1 MPSSP
6 RLSVLRA
13 HGDAARE
20 LSARAGEAATA
31 TCAQALRWWLVATM
45 LLLALLCHPGRGDAQ
60 LIETTENRIEYQ
72 DGGFDLAASFDFD
85 LPPALEDA
93 LHKGIS
99 LYFVVEFQLTRP
111 RWYWFDDKPV
121 NTTRSVRLSY
131 QPLTRQYRVS
141 TGGLQLPFTR
151 LKSAL
156 QFIQQVRGWRVFER
170 NAVKPGETYQAQV
183 RMRLDL
189 SQLPKPF
196 QINAVNTR
204 EWNLSSEWRHFNY
217 TVPTNPEAQPVVPI
231 APPSPPLSPPASPP
245 ASSVPPASLP
255 SSPSPGSSPAPAS
268 VPASASAPAASNS
281 DARTPF
287 SQTVSTVLSPSQLVQ
302 PSASQP

>member
-1 MPSSP
+1 MLSTP
-6 RLSVLRA
+6 RLFDLRVPGHALRECPADSLVNTLRA
-13 HGDAARE
+13 WC
-20 LSARAGEAATA
+20 AATMM
-31 TCAQALRWWLVATM
+31 M
-45 LLLALLCHPGRGDAQ
+45 LMLMVLAPHASAQ
-60 LIETTENRIEYQ
+60 LIETTEARIEYQ

-99 LYFVVEFQLTRP
+99 LYFVVDFQLTRP
-111 RWYWFDDKPV
+111 RWYWFDEKPV
-121 NTTRSVRLSY
+121 NTMRTVRISY

-141 TGGLQLPFTR
+141 TGGLQLPFSR

-170 NAVKPGETYQAQV
+170 NQVRLGETYHAET

-204 EWNLSSEWRHFNY
+204 EWNLSSEWKRFNY
-217 TVPTNPEAQPVVPI
+217 TVPTNLD
-231 APPSPPLSPPASPP
+231 APPPPAPVAPPPVAPP
-245 ASSVPPASLP
+245 APPAM
-255 SSPSPGSSPAPAS
+255 PGSSPT
-268 VPASASAPAASNS
+268 PASAVSAEP
-281 DARTPF
+281 RTQF
-287 SQTVSTVLSPSQLVQ
+287 SQTLSNALSTNQLVQ
-302 PSASQP
+302 PVSQP

>member
-20 LSARAGEAATA
+20 LSAGMPSSLHAPRILRSRAM
-31 TCAQALRWWLVATM
+31 RWWLVAM
-45 LLLALLCHPGRGDAQ
+45 LLLLALLCHPGRGDAQ

-156 QFIQQVRGWRVFER
+156 QFIQHVRGWRVFER

-217 TVPTNPEAQPVVPI
+217 TVPTNLDAPPPVPVAPATPNVPI
-231 APPSPPLSPPASPP
+231 VPA
-245 ASSVPPASLP
+245 VPPASLP
-255 SSPSPGSSPAPAS
+255 APQAPASSPAAVPAS
-268 VPASASAPAASNS
+268 TPSSASAPAASNNE
-281 DARTPF
+281 ARTPF
-287 SQTVSTVLSPSQLVQ
+287 AQTVSTVLSPSQLVQ
-302 PSASQP
+302 PPASQP

>member
-1 MPSSP
+1 MV
-6 RLSVLRA
+6 RGHVM
-13 HGDAARE
+13 
-20 LSARAGEAATA
+20 
-31 TCAQALRWWLVATM
+31 M
-45 LLLALLCHPGRGDAQ
+45 LMLMVPPHASAQ
-60 LIETTENRIEYQ
+60 LIETTEARIEYQ

-99 LYFVVEFQLTRP
+99 LYFVVDFQLTRP
-111 RWYWFDDKPV
+111 RWYWFDEKPV
-121 NTTRSVRLSY
+121 NTMRTVRISY

-141 TGGLQLPFTR
+141 TGGLQLPFSR

-170 NAVKPGETYQAQV
+170 NQVRLGETYHAET

-204 EWNLSSEWRHFNY
+204 EWNLSSEWKRFNY
-217 TVPTNPEAQPVVPI
+217 TVPTNLDA
-231 APPSPPLSPPASPP
+231 AA
-245 ASSVPPASLP
+245 AG
-255 SSPSPGSSPAPAS
+255 PGSTAARCATRTAGHARLVTNARFGRQRRTTHAVLADAVERVVHEPTGPAGQPAMNGNPWDS
-268 VPASASAPAASNS
+268 RFRRVLYRVVVGIIVFLALVLVGLLAGASANTEFFDRYFTLLFKINSSSAPCWC
-281 DARTPF
+281 
-287 SQTVSTVLSPSQLVQ
+287 
-302 PSASQP
+302 